1 MPKSCTFYIFI
12 FCNFLLFCFVL
23 WVKGDDYLRS
33 LTFDDAA
40 FEEKYDKYC
49 DLIYKIAYQYT
60 FNFSTAEDIMQEVF
74 VKLFLNNR
82 DFANET
88 HEKAWIIRVTINL
101 CKNSLKRRDNN
112 YLELKDTESITGDFE
127 QNIENNIDI
136 IKALEKLS
144 ADERICIF
152 LYYYEDYKISQ
163 ISKAL
168 KMKENTIKSHLK
180 RAKEKL
186 KNELKG

>member
-1 MPKSCTFYIFI
+1 
-12 FCNFLLFCFVL
+12 
-23 WVKGDDYLRS
+23 
-33 LTFDDAA
+33 
-40 FEEKYDKYC
+40 
-49 DLIYKIAYQYT
+49 
-60 FNFSTAEDIMQEVF
+60 MQEVF

-101 CKNSLKRRDNN
+101 CKNSLKRKDNN
-112 YLELKDTESITGDFE
+112 YSELRDNESITGDFE

-136 IKALEKLS
+136 NEALKKLS

-152 LYYYEDYKISQ
+152 LYCYEDYKISQ
-163 ISKAL
+163 ISKTL
-168 KMKENTIKSHLK
+168 KMKESTVKSHLK

>member
-1 MPKSCTFYIFI
+1 
-12 FCNFLLFCFVL
+12 
-23 WVKGDDYLRS
+23 
-33 LTFDDAA
+33 
-40 FEEKYDKYC
+40 
-49 DLIYKIAYQYT
+49 
-60 FNFSTAEDIMQEVF
+60 MQEVF

-144 ADERICIF
+144 ADERICIL

-168 KMKENTIKSHLK
+168 KMKENTVKSHLK

-186 KNELKG
+186 KNELKGQMIYEQRLF